1 MSNDSLRQ
9 RTALITGGASG
20 IGLAIAKAF
29 YAAGARV
36 AIADLDLARAKAA
49 LADLPDRDGQ
59 QKAAIQVDL
68 ADDQSIREMV
78 ERCEQQLGAV
88 DILVNNAGFQ
98 HVAPIETFPPEVF
111 RKLIDV
117 MLIGPFVAT
126 QAVFAGMKRRGWG
139 RIINISS
146 INGKI
151 GAPFKAGYC
160 SAKHGIIG
168 LTRVTAVEAGDSG
181 VTCNAICPGFVDTP
195 LVRNQLADLGSGYG
209 VSADKVVE
217 EVILRNVPQ
226 HRLLDVSE
234 IAGFAVF
241 LASDQAA
248 AISGQAINVSG
259 GYVMH

>member
-1 MSNDSLRQ
+1 MKTDILQGRV
-9 RTALITGGASG
+9 ALVTGGASG
-20 IGLAIAKAF
+20 IGLAIARKLF
-29 YAAGARV
+29 EAGSHV
-36 AIADLDLARAKAA
+36 AIADVNLDRAEAAIRDFPARDA
-49 LADLPDRDGQ
+49 Q
-59 QKAAIQVDL
+59 QKIALQVDMS
-68 ADDQSIREMV
+68 DTSSILQMV
-78 ERCEQQLGAV
+78 SACEGRLGTV

-98 HVAPIETFPPEVF
+98 HVAPIETFPPETF

-117 MLIGPFVAT
+117 MLVGPFVAT
-126 QAVFAGMKRRGWG
+126 QAVFAKMKQRRWG

-195 LVRNQLADLGSGYG
+195 LVRNQLADLGAAYQLPPDR
-209 VSADKVVE
+209 VLDDA
-217 EVILRNVPQ
+217 ILQHVPQ
-226 HRLLDVSE
+226 KRLLDAAE
-234 IAGFAVF
+234 IGDFAVF
-241 LASDQAA
+241 LASDAAA
-248 AISGQAINVSG
+248 AITGQSINISG